1 MHEAKDAKVMMSM
14 MEDIS
19 SVGLKGVEEFVLADE
34 PTAKV
39 KNLTPPVMT
48 AQSSHCPQ
56 RVGIDTKLHPSKIH
70 EAKDAKGMMSMM
82 EDVSS
87 VGLKGVEEL
96 SLADEPMA
104 KVKNL
109 TPPAMMAQ
117 SSHCPQRVD
126 IDTKKEKSFSNWS
139 PCLRK

>member
-1 MHEAKDAKVMMSM
+1 
-14 MEDIS
+14 
-19 SVGLKGVEEFVLADE
+19 
-34 PTAKV
+34 
-39 KNLTPPVMT
+39 
-48 AQSSHCPQ
+48 
-56 RVGIDTKLHPSKIH
+56 
-70 EAKDAKGMMSMM
+70 
-82 EDVSS
+82 
-87 VGLKGVEEL
+87 LKGVEEL